1 MSWLTKIALR
11 NRSIVGLAVLAVL
24 LFGAFA
30 ITGLKQE
37 LIPDLTFPYLTVFTV
52 APGSSPKDVERTI
65 TTPLEQA
72 VKATS
77 DVKAFDSFSNDGVS
91 IITIEY
97 EFGTDMQKKEAE
109 VQQAISGVQAMLPA
123 TAQAPAVAALNF
135 NSMPVIQL
143 AVSSDLPAEQLAAL
157 LGTRV
162 VPRLQAVDGVQA
174 VTLSGVQQMQL
185 EIRLDPEKVAAL
197 GVDPTQIATAVTQA
211 NVATGAGTVTSGSI
225 VYPVTVSASAQTEKA
240 IEDLVLLPASAAPA
254 AGSAGAASAAGASAA
269 GASAASAA
277 AGASAAADK
286 YRQTVRLGDVADVK
300 IGPAPLTAITRT
312 NGEASIGISVSK
324 ASSGNTVDIANAIA
338 EELPAISEDLGGQAT
353 VTTVVDQAVFVK
365 DSISS
370 LLREGLIGAA
380 FAVIVI
386 WAFLRSWRST
396 VIAGLSIPLSIIGA
410 LIILWSRGNS
420 LNMLTL
426 GGLTIAIGRVIDDSI
441 VVIENI
447 HRHLQEGDS
456 IRSAAFTGTRE
467 VAGAIT
473 ASTLTTVAVF
483 LPLGFVSGLASEFF
497 RPFALTVTF
506 ALLASLLV
514 ALMVVPVV
522 ATWML
527 SKSQVGHRD
536 EKELTHLQNAYLPAL
551 KWALNHKIVTLVAA
565 FAVFAGTMML
575 SPLLK
580 TNLFDSSGQNTVSIT
595 QTMPAGTSLDAT
607 MAAAGKVEAV
617 LGETEGIEVYQ
628 VTGGSTGSLFGA
640 GGGVNA
646 SSNLATFAVTT
657 DPDADKD
664 AIMDELRAGV
674 AELQNAGAI
683 TVTGDD
689 ASMGGGMSLLEVRV
703 AADDPAVLKEA
714 NDVVL
719 AEMKTVEGLADVT
732 SNLSEGRPS
741 ATIVVDQ
748 AKAAAAGVTP
758 TTLSQYLTL
767 ILNGYPLGTVPTDV
781 GVLPAQVMVGDITV
795 PPLPGAVGKALA
807 AIPVAGTSGMVP
819 LDTIAKVAEVKAPVQ
834 VTHVDGARTA
844 SVTATS
850 VENNIGA
857 SSSAVTKALDGV
869 ELPEGASWELG
880 GATEATNDVFR
891 TLGIAMLIA
900 ILLVYIIMVATFHS
914 LLNPLILLVSIP
926 FAAVGAVL
934 ALVITG
940 TSLGMPS
947 LVGLLMLIGI
957 VVTNAIVLLDL
968 VEQFRRKGMDARTA
982 VIEGGRRR
990 LRPILMTAV
999 ATILALVPMALGFG
1013 GEGGG
1018 FLSTPL
1024 AVVVIG
1030 GLFTS
1035 TFLTLILVPVLYLA
1049 FDRLRPAGA
1058 YAPDDEEF
1066 GAVVAAQPAPAD

>member
-24 LFGAFA
+24 LFGGFA
-30 ITGLKQE
+30 IAGLKQE

-52 APGSSPKDVERTI
+52 APGSSPKDVEQSI

-77 DVKAFDSFSNDGVS
+77 GVKAFDSFSNDGVS

-97 EFGTDMQKKEAE
+97 EFGTDMKEKEAE
-109 VQQAISGVQAMLPA
+109 VQQAVSGVQQMLPT

-135 NSMPVIQL
+135 NSMPVVQL
-143 AVSSDLPAEQLAAL
+143 AVSSDLPPDQLAAL

-162 VPRLQAVDGVQA
+162 VPRLQGIDGVQA

-185 EIRLDPEKVAAL
+185 EIQLDPEKVAAL
-197 GVDPTQIATAVTQA
+197 GVDPTQIAAAVTQA
-211 NVATGAGTVTSGSI
+211 NVAAGAGTVTSGSI
-225 VYPVTVSASAQTEKA
+225 VYPVTVSASAKTEEA
-240 IEDLVLLPASAAPA
+240 IEDLVLQPVSAATVA
-254 AGSAGAASAAGASAA
+254 TGSAGAPSAAGASAA
-269 GASAASAA
+269 GVAAASAA
-277 AGASAAADK
+277 TGASAAAAEP
-286 YRQTVRLGDVADVK
+286 VRLGDVADVE

-324 ASSGNTVDIANAIA
+324 ASSGNTVDIANAIT
-338 EELPAISEDLGGQAT
+338 EELPAIGEDLGGQAT
-353 VTTVVDQAVFVK
+353 VTTVVDQSVFVK

-380 FAVIVI
+380 FAIVVI

-506 ALLASLLV
+506 ALLASLIV

-527 SKSQVGHRD
+527 SKRQVGHRD
-536 EKELTHLQNAYLPAL
+536 EKELTHLQNWYLPAL

-607 MAAAGKVEAV
+607 MAAANKVEAV
-617 LGETEGIEVYQ
+617 LKDTQGIEVYQ
-628 VTGGSTGSLFGA
+628 VTGGTTGSLFGA

-664 AIMDELRAGV
+664 AIMEDLRAGV
-674 AELQNAGAI
+674 AELQNAGTI

-758 TTLSQYLTL
+758 ATLSQYLTL
-767 ILNGYPLGTVPTDV
+767 ILNGYPLGTVPTDL
-781 GVLPAQVMVGDITV
+781 GTLPAQVMVGEITV
-795 PPLPGAVGKALA
+795 PPLPGAVSKALA
-807 AIPVAGTSGMVP
+807 AIPVAGTAGMVP
-819 LDTIAKVAEVKAPVQ
+819 LDSIAKVAEVKAPVQ

-857 SSSAVTKALDGV
+857 SSSAVTKALDGI
-869 ELPEGASWELG
+869 ELPKGASWELG

-1035 TFLTLILVPVLYLA
+1035 TFLTLILVPVLYIA

-1058 YAPDDEEF
+1058 YAQDDEDYASPEPMPS
-1066 GAVVAAQPAPAD
+1066 PAE